1 MDKEFLKKCWKNP
14 RWHSL
19 IVLIIWIISLTILM
33 GIVSIMNSINPQEK
47 RETPKL
53 EEKQKEISYE
63 DKLQNL
69 LSDEYLLSFL
79 ITTKDNT
86 LKWEG
91 TEQNEVTNGYKEDA
105 SGIKKYRIEN
115 GISYE
120 VILDQVEE
128 TEGIYNEITKE
139 FLDRN
144 VLISLLLETEEDNVY
159 EKEENSIYEYNQF
172 YKGENV
178 KISVVETKEKIGK
191 ITIENEKAE
200 YQLIFSENRNER
212 RTK

>member
-19 IVLIIWIISLTILM
+19 IVLIIWIVSLSILM
-33 GIVSIMNSINPQEK
+33 GIVSIMNSINLQEK

-53 EEKQKEISYE
+53 EEKQKGINYE
-63 DKLQNL
+63 EKLQKL
-69 LSDEYLLSFL
+69 LSDEYLMSFL
-79 ITTKDNT
+79 VTKNDNT
-86 LKWEG
+86 LKYEG
-91 TEQNEVTNGYKEDA
+91 TEQNEVTNGYKEDT
-105 SGIKKYRIEN
+105 SGIKKYRIKN

-120 VILDQVEE
+120 VVLDQVEE

-159 EKEENSIYEYNQF
+159 EKEDNSIYEYNVALNEEIF
-172 YKGENV
+172 
-178 KISVVETKEKIGK
+178 KILVVETKECIEK
-191 ITIENEKAE
+191 ITIESEYEE
-200 YQLIFSENRNER
+200 YQLTFSENKN
-212 RTK
+212 